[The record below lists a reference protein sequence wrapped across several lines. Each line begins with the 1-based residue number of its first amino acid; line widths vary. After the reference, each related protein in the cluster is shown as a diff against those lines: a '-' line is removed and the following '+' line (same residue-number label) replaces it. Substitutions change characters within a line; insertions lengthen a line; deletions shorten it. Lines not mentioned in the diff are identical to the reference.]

1 MDIQLAV
8 QNVQSGKESDYSYIV
23 KYYETKVY
31 TTVFRLVRQHD
42 TAQDLVQEI
51 FIKVYYNLHKYKAV
65 GSFNAWLYR
74 IVVNQCYDYLRKQS
88 KQPMLEEI
96 EFIEKKSPE
105 NKILQKE
112 QLQQLDQLLNQ
123 LDKTEYFILLLRYV
137 NELSYDEIS
146 EVLQIPLNEVRNK
159 LHRSKRKLRQYA
171 TKKGGYFH
179 EMQ

>member
-8 QNVQSGKESDYSYIV
+8 QNVQSGKASDYSYIV
-23 KYYETKVY
+23 NYYEAKVY

-51 FIKVYYNLHKYKAV
+51 FIKVFYNLHKYKAV
-65 GSFNAWLYR
+65 GSFNSWLYR
-74 IVVNQCYDYLRKQS
+74 IVVNQCYDYLRKQP
-88 KQPMLEEI
+88 KQPLLDEV
-96 EFIEKKSPE
+96 EFIEKQSPE

-112 QLQQLDQLLNQ
+112 QLQQLDQLLQQ

-137 NELSYDEIS
+137 NELSYEEIS

-159 LHRSKRKLRQYA
+159 LHRSKRKLRQFA
-171 TKKGGYFH
+171 TIKGGYFH